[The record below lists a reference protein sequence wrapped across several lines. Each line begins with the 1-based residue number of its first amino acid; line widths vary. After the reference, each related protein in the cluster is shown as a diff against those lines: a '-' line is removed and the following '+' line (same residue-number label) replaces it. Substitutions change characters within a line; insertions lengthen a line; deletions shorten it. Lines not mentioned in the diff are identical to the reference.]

1 LLTLTDAQ
9 QQVQSTAR
17 RFSREVL
24 APNAGAWERD
34 GAAPNEVIRQMG
46 ELGLF
51 GLLIPTE
58 FGGSGSDVLTF
69 IIAMEEIAAGDGGL
83 STLMHVHGLGVARTL
98 AKHGTEEQKRR
109 WLPSMATGDVI
120 GAFCLTEPQA
130 GSDPAAI
137 ETRAQAVDGGWR
149 ISGTKQYIT
158 NGARAKLA
166 LVIAVTDKE
175 AAKRGISAFLV
186 PTGAAGFSVAR
197 VEEKMGQVTSDT
209 AQILLE
215 NVHVGHDA
223 VFGGINRALP
233 LALGLLADGRVSVAA
248 QATGMARAAYSLALK
263 YARER
268 KTFGKP
274 LIDHQ
279 AIAFRLADMATKIEV
294 TRAFAHSVARMID
307 AGENVLKEA
316 SMAKLYG
323 AIMAEEVCSAALD
336 IHGGSGYIKGNPVE
350 RIYRD
355 VRVCQ
360 IYEGTNDIQ
369 RMVISRHL

>member
-1 LLTLTDAQ
+1 MFTLTDQQ

-24 APNAGAWERD
+24 APNAGAWERE
-34 GAAPNEVIRQMG
+34 GTAPNEVIRQMG

-120 GAFCLTEPQA
+120 AAFCLTEPQA

-186 PTGAAGFSVAR
+186 PTGAVGFSVAR

-215 NVHVGHDA
+215 NVYVGHDA
-223 VFGGINRALP
+223 VFGDINRAFP

-248 QATGMARAAYSLALK
+248 QATGMARAAYSLALR
-263 YARER
+263 YARKR

-294 TRAFAHSVARMID
+294 TRAFAHSVARKID
-307 AGENVLKEA
+307 AGENALKEA

>member
-1 LLTLTDAQ
+1 MLTLTDDQ

-17 RFSREVL
+17 RFSQEVL
-24 APNAGAWERD
+24 APNAGAWERE
-34 GAAPNEVIRQMG
+34 GTAPKEVIRQMG

-186 PTGAAGFSVAR
+186 PTGAVGFSVAR

-215 NVHVGHDA
+215 NVYVGHDA
-223 VFGGINRALP
+223 VFGDINRALP

-248 QATGMARAAYSLALK
+248 QATGMARAAYSLALQ

-274 LIDHQ
+274 LINHQ

-294 TRAFAHSVARMID
+294 TRAFAHSVARKID
-307 AGENVLKEA
+307 AGENALKEA

>member
-1 LLTLTDAQ
+1 MFTLTDDQ

-186 PTGAAGFSVAR
+186 PTGAVGFSVAR

-215 NVHVGHDA
+215 NVYVGHDA
-223 VFGGINRALP
+223 VFGDINRALP

-248 QATGMARAAYSLALK
+248 QATGMARAAYSLALR
-263 YARER
+263 YARKR

-294 TRAFAHSVARMID
+294 TRAFAHSVARKID
-307 AGENVLKEA
+307 AGENALKEA

-369 RMVISRHL
+369 RIVISRHL

>member
-1 LLTLTDAQ
+1 MFTLTDDQ

-17 RFSREVL
+17 RFSQEVL

-186 PTGAAGFSVAR
+186 PTGAVGFSVAR

-215 NVHVGHDA
+215 NVYVGHDA
-223 VFGGINRALP
+223 VFGDINRAFP

-248 QATGMARAAYSLALK
+248 QATGMARAAYSLALR
-263 YARER
+263 YARKR

-294 TRAFAHSVARMID
+294 TRAFAHSVARKID
-307 AGENVLKEA
+307 AGENALKEA

-369 RMVISRHL
+369 RIVISRHL

>member
-1 LLTLTDAQ
+1 MLTLTDAQ

-24 APNAGAWERD
+24 APNAGAWERE
-34 GAAPNEVIRQMG
+34 GTAPNEVIRQMG

-186 PTGAAGFSVAR
+186 PTGAVGFSVAR

-215 NVHVGHDA
+215 NVYVGHDA
-223 VFGGINRALP
+223 VFGDINRALP

-248 QATGMARAAYSLALK
+248 QATGMARAAYSLALQ

-294 TRAFAHSVARMID
+294 TRAFAHSVARKID
-307 AGENVLKEA
+307 AGENALKEA

>member
-215 NVHVGHDA
+215 NVYVGHDA
-223 VFGGINRALP
+223 VFGDINRALP

-248 QATGMARAAYSLALK
+248 QATGMARAAYSLALQ

-294 TRAFAHSVARMID
+294 TRAFAHSVARKID
-307 AGENVLKEA
+307 AGENALKEA

>member
-1 LLTLTDAQ
+1 MLTLTDDQ

-17 RFSREVL
+17 RFSQEVL
-24 APNAGAWERD
+24 APNAGAWERE
-34 GAAPNEVIRQMG
+34 GTAPNEVIRQMG

-186 PTGAAGFSVAR
+186 PTGAVGFSVAR

-215 NVHVGHDA
+215 NVYVGHDA
-223 VFGGINRALP
+223 VFGDINRALP

-248 QATGMARAAYSLALK
+248 QATGMARAAYSLALQ

-294 TRAFAHSVARMID
+294 TRAFAHSVARKID
-307 AGENVLKEA
+307 AGENALKEA

>member
-186 PTGAAGFSVAR
+186 PTGAVGFSVAR

-215 NVHVGHDA
+215 NVYVGHDA
-223 VFGGINRALP
+223 VFGDINRALP

-248 QATGMARAAYSLALK
+248 QATGMARAAYSLALQ

-294 TRAFAHSVARMID
+294 TRAFAHSVARKID
-307 AGENVLKEA
+307 AGENALKEA